1 MLSSKFVRIHKII
14 DWDSPDIN
22 NIKLDF
28 WYFQIE
34 DLLQESMEKQIE
46 DKYEF
51 VTPHNETGVINHGT
65 INLAWDR
72 VQHQVTRRTG
82 KKKTTKILLPIFNKW
97 FEGHQSFLWCHW
109 YPLTD
114 TPTLNFWWC
123 LSKVSKPGWIPF
135 LCAFLPTYNGFLR
148 FTSDATPA
156 DFLMGSIA
164 AEPLWSIYLYKHWW
178 DASVWHSARSEP
190 LCYLKLHNPMN
201 NRRHHVKGIADITG
215 NNRNR

>member
-1 MLSSKFVRIHKII
+1 MLSSKFVIIHKII

-72 VQHQVTRRTG
+72 VQHQVTSRRG
-82 KKKTTKILLPIFNKW
+82 QNKILLPIFK
-97 FEGHQSFLWCHW
+97 
-109 YPLTD
+109 
-114 TPTLNFWWC
+114 
-123 LSKVSKPGWIPF
+123 K
-135 LCAFLPTYNGFLR
+135 
-148 FTSDATPA
+148 
-156 DFLMGSIA
+156 
-164 AEPLWSIYLYKHWW
+164 
-178 DASVWHSARSEP
+178 
-190 LCYLKLHNPMN
+190 
-201 NRRHHVKGIADITG
+201 
-215 NNRNR
+215 